1 MHGDYK
7 LDNVIFSNEC
17 PPTILSVLDFEMA
30 TIGDPLIDLSWAMI
44 FWPAAGNMLAFPPG
58 AQGGMDA
65 RYCQSAAALIER
77 YGQVTGRD
85 LANLRWY
92 QAFSA

>member
-44 FWPAAGNMLAFPPG
+44 FWPAEGNMLAFVPPG
-58 AQGGMDA
+58 AEGGMDA
-65 RYCQSAAALIER
+65 RYCRAPR
-77 YGQVTGRD
+77 R
-85 LANLRWY
+85 
-92 QAFSA
+92 